1 MNSSNALLNRL
12 SQLRIRQL
20 RLLQWLGEGHTLR
33 AVAARLHVSPAAV
46 TLMLHEL
53 EASVGAALFE
63 RDRKGAQPTVAGR
76 SLAQRAAVLLKEFEQ
91 FELACHNLGSP
102 SMMLSLGV
110 IPQVMM
116 ERVPQIATRFNQRY
130 PGCLH
135 VSEGSSAP
143 LLQAVQSGTLSAA
156 VLRLGQSSVSDIG
169 STHLR
174 VQHLGTERAA
184 ICVPAKHPLATK
196 RRVTPRDLVQLS
208 WVLPEPSSYIRNM
221 LEIYFELQQL
231 GTPRAALQVST
242 TVQALWCAS
251 RMGCAAAGPLRLI
264 ERFAKSWGIQA
275 LRLQWADAIELG
287 LVYRSSQTELAPFE
301 YLRQCIAQA

>member
-1 MNSSNALLNRL
+1 MNDFEAIQNRL

-20 RLLQWLGEGHTLR
+20 RLLLWLGQGQTLR
-33 AVAARLHVSPAAV
+33 AVATRLHVSPAAV

-53 EASVGAALFE
+53 EATVGTTLFE
-63 RDRKGAQPTVAGR
+63 RDRKGAQPTAAGR

-91 FELACHNLGSP
+91 FEEACTQLGAVS
-102 SMMLSLGV
+102 SALRLGV

-116 ERVPQIATRFNQRY
+116 ERVPQIATSFNQRY
-130 PGCLH
+130 PGVLQ
-135 VSEGSSAP
+135 VMEGNSAQ
-143 LLQAVQSGTLSAA
+143 LLQAVRNGELSAA
-156 VLRLGQSSVSDIG
+156 VLRVGQSALAGGEAD
-169 STHLR
+169 LL
-174 VQHLGTERAA
+174 VQRLGTEPAA

-196 RRVTPRDLVQLS
+196 QRVKPQDLAQLD

-221 LEIYFELQQL
+221 LEMYFELQQL
-231 GTPRAALQVST
+231 GAPRSVLQVST

-264 ERFAKSWGIQA
+264 ERFAKGWGLKA

-287 LVYRSSQTELAPFE
+287 LVYRASQTQLPQFE
-301 YLRQCIAQA
+301 YLCQCIKQP